1 MDTNVSAGDFFY
13 YFFLNILILIK
24 IILCLGIKL
33 NLLVAYEMLF
43 SFVYGTHLGTNY
55 LFTKINFCDLIDSTT
70 ALQSVA
76 WAILN
81 CCIFVENDIHQ
92 N

>member
-1 MDTNVSAGDFFY
+1 MSAGDFLLI
-13 YFFLNILILIK
+13 FFEHFNPDQNYPLSWDQIK
-24 IILCLGIKL
+24 P
-33 NLLVAYEMLF
+33 LVAYEMLF